1 MFYERFIQLCTENS
15 EKPTSVLKE
24 IGVSSGNLNNWKN
37 GTSVK
42 SDILMQLSEHF
53 NVSVD
58 YLLGKTNEPN
68 TSNTSQQLTQNEQ
81 ELLDIF
87 KNFSER
93 DQIKILGKM
102 EDWASKVPVA
112 PSSTSQPEKVQKAP
126 ERPWRMAA
134 RSSDGSYTTR
144 TLSPEEVEI
153 IKSLEDGPE
162 DF

>member
-53 NVSVD
+53 NVSID
-58 YLLGKTNEPN
+58 YLLGRTNDLGN
-68 TSNTSQQLTQNEQ
+68 KKLLSQNEQ

-87 KNFSER
+87 KKFSER

-126 ERPWRMAA
+126 DRPWRMAA